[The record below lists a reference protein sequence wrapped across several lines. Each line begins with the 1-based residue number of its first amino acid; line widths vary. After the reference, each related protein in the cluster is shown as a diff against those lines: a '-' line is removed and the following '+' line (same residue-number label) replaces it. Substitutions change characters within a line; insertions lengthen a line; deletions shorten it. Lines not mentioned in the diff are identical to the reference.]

1 MAAGFTIFSSSPLPL
16 NFVALQRR
24 LAFLLAMESSR
35 CPSKVASLQCSI
47 YGYPCRLCPLPPVS
61 TKQDGS
67 PWSSG
72 LAHSGP
78 AFSGGVVSLCPVA
91 SLEDFLEFWCSHG
104 VRHDFL
110 SSPFSPLSTAA
121 FSELLRWA
129 FRRANINAP
138 GSTRH
143 ISVSDTL
150 ARGANVS
157 DCLAAG
163 DWTGVQTF
171 FRHYLQPSSSV

>member
-1 MAAGFTIFSSSPLPL
+1 MAAVFTIFSSSPLPL

-72 LAHSGP
+72 PAHSGP

-129 FRRANINAP
+129 FRRAGIDAP

-143 ISVSDTL
+143 VWSQTPSL
-150 ARGANVS
+150 AELMFLTVWLRVIG
-157 DCLAAG
+157 LASEHSFAIIFG
-163 DWTGVQTF
+163 LGVTK
-171 FRHYLQPSSSV
+171 